1 MKKNRLLCLYL
12 TVCMLLSGCGNT
24 AAATVQGQPQ
34 SNTSVQTVSQPLYQS
49 EITYELP
56 VSRAR
61 VLVDQE
67 GYLSHRDKKVL
78 FLGDHLS
85 DEFRIVEE
93 QSREV
98 VYTGIITKTAYD
110 EAGAQTISKGDFSDF
125 TVEGTYYIETDGIG
139 RSYTF
144 SIGDQVYRDLF
155 QALME
160 QEQHF
165 TYEESPQG
173 VINLGFGMHAMLL
186 ALQCHGSVFEEN
198 KTLVPQLLNSADW
211 MLSVQDADTGSIYED
226 YEATAVFCGIMA
238 MYHNV
243 FGKYDEKAAKAY
255 LDASRKSWNWME
267 KQKNAS
273 KQENARF
280 YAAAQ
285 RFRIEGDTKSQ
296 NVVISYLRQHE
307 ADIMKD
313 RFSFYGAIVYL
324 GTERNTD
331 RDICSGLMQKLV
343 SETEE
348 ICISSRKDN
357 FNVYAR
363 DISDNLHKILLICFV
378 DYITPSNEYATV
390 MENTIHYIEGR
401 NEEGSRYL
409 KKDGTWAEIEKTQN
423 RTPEWNGILLF
434 ALSDLLDDTGD

>member
-1 MKKNRLLCLYL
+1 
-12 TVCMLLSGCGNT
+12 MLLSGCANT
-24 AAATVQGQPQ
+24 AASASQGQAQPIQ
-34 SNTSVQTVSQPLYQS
+34 EKTITQKVSQPLYQS
-49 EITYELP
+49 EVNYEIP
-56 VSRAR
+56 VSRVR
-61 VLVDQE
+61 VLVDRG
-67 GYLSHRDKKVL
+67 GYLTQRDKKVL
-78 FLGDHLS
+78 FLGEDLS
-85 DEFRIVEE
+85 EEFRIVEE
-93 QSREV
+93 KSKEV
-98 VYTGIITKTAYD
+98 VYKGKITRATYD
-110 EAGAQTISKGDFSDF
+110 KEMGETVSRGDFSEF
-125 TVEGTYYIETDGIG
+125 TQEGTYYIETDRIG
-139 RSYTF
+139 RSYPF
-144 SIGDQVYRDLF
+144 MIGNQVYDSMF

-165 TYEESPQG
+165 TYEESATG
-173 VINLGFGMHAMLL
+173 VRDLGFGMHAMLL

-198 KTLVPQLLNSADW
+198 KTLVPQLLASADW
-211 MLSVQDADTGSIYED
+211 MLGRQDQNGSIYED

-243 FGKYDEKAAKAY
+243 FGKYDAKAAKAY

-267 KQKNAS
+267 KQKSNS
-273 KQENARF
+273 KQANARF

-285 RFRIEGDTKSQ
+285 RFRTEGDSKSQ
-296 NVVISYLRQHE
+296 EVVVSYLKQHE

-331 RDICSGLMQKLV
+331 RGICSGLMQKLV

-348 ICISSRKDN
+348 ICIASRKDN
-357 FNVYAR
+357 FGVYTR
-363 DISDNLHKILLICFV
+363 DMSDNLHKILLICFV
-378 DYITPSNEYATV
+378 DYITPSNEYASV

-409 KKDGTWAEIEKTQN
+409 GEDGTWMEAEKTQN

-434 ALSDLLDDTGD
+434 ALSDLLDDTGN